1 MFIYETH
8 LHTKEASACATSYA
22 AEYVQ
27 FYKDQGFSGI
37 FVTDHFFNGNCAVPR
52 YKDNWE
58 RMINE
63 FCLGYENAKRAGD
76 AIGFP
81 VFFGWESNYEGDE
94 YLIYGLDKEW
104 LLAHP
109 DMLSWD
115 RTTQFQKISEAGGL
129 VVQAHPFR
137 ERSYIH
143 TIRLNP
149 ETCHAMEAYNSG
161 NPTIQNNNAELY
173 CRQNNFFMTAGSD
186 IHLVGSFSGEKL
198 YGMEFDTPLID
209 EKDYVNRILNRQG
222 QIHVPT
228 SKRIAEGEIKATL
241 PVIVNKRGYS

>member
-1 MFIYETH
+1 
-8 LHTKEASACATSYA
+8 
-22 AEYVQ
+22 
-27 FYKDQGFSGI
+27 
-37 FVTDHFFNGNCAVPR
+37 
-52 YKDNWE
+52 
-58 RMINE
+58 
-63 FCLGYENAKRAGD
+63 
-76 AIGFP
+76 
-81 VFFGWESNYEGDE
+81 
-94 YLIYGLDKEW
+94 
-104 LLAHP
+104 
-109 DMLSWD
+109 MLSWD

-198 YGMEFDTPLID
+198 YGMEFDTLLID